1 MKKCYDKNDFIY
13 AGSCISF
20 DLFEA
25 IEKCFVPVMK
35 GLLRVHGSFS
45 HRFIFLSA
53 KGRRSFAGPLSV
65 PCGRQVAAAT
75 TYRWG
80 KSRWRAVPAARS
92 RCDAMDNSVASV
104 AAVLLTKPSARHPAP
119 EGAATCSP
127 LGGGYPRGRG
137 GHGATGA
144 YSQKGCVGRKSLVIK
159 EGHVAASRRP
169 LGSLLH
175 PFLERKGCVRPGMR
189 GCHHLPVEDVALAGS
204 ARSQVALWRRP

>member
-1 MKKCYDKNDFIY
+1 MAASRRSQAALLCQSQQNRVCR
-13 AGSCISF
+13 GSVTNRTQGATCRPQ
-20 DLFEA
+20 
-25 IEKCFVPVMK
+25 V
-35 GLLRVHGSFS
+35 R
-45 HRFIFLSA
+45 
-53 KGRRSFAGPLSV
+53 GRR
-65 PCGRQVAAAT
+65 VA
-75 TYRWG
+75 
-80 KSRWRAVPAARS
+80 AARS

-204 ARSQVALWRRP
+204 ARSQAALRRNG